1 MDSKQ
6 WAEDLAE
13 RVKLRREQQEKHRQL
28 STTIEELK
36 RKHGAAL
43 WDQFRE
49 AIKNQADLIM
59 SSLGEN
65 DAIRITEKTPNDI
78 SCKSRSQHEI
88 NAHFDRDKLA
98 VKCLLISTPT
108 TYTVTVADG
117 TLKFQAHDNGRFRN
131 PDEAARDCL
140 EELEAYL

>member
-1 MDSKQ
+1 MDAKQ
-6 WAEDLAE
+6 WAKDLAE
-13 RVKLRREQQEKHRQL
+13 RVKLRREQQEKYRQL
-28 STTIEELK
+28 STTVEELK
-36 RKHGAAL
+36 RNQGPAL
-43 WDQFRE
+43 WDQFRS
-49 AIKNQADLIM
+49 AMKTQADLIM

-98 VKCLLISTPT
+98 VKCLLITTPK
-108 TYTVTVADG
+108 TYTVTMADG
-117 TLKFQAHDNGRFRN
+117 TLKFQAHDNAKFRN
-131 PDEAARDCL
+131 PDEAARECL